1 MGKRK
6 YFKPK
11 FEMCFKNGMIMT
23 NFLVTLLTFMLSINV
38 IFSCMNIISKHNFYE
53 ESLQDL
59 IGLSQLSRYLIL
71 ADEIKIENN
80 CIHFKYLDKDMKVDV
95 VNKNLIIQPGTQFVI
110 VNVDYLNF
118 YIENN
123 LLYIEYKRN
132 KNNFKMVITNV

>member
-6 YFKPK
+6 YFKSK

-23 NFLVTLLTFMLSINV
+23 NFLVTLVTFMLSINV

-53 ESLQDL
+53 ENLQDL

>member
-6 YFKPK
+6 YFKSK
-11 FEMCFKNGMIMT
+11 FEMRFKNGMIMT
-23 NFLVTLLTFMLSINV
+23 NFLVTLLTFMISINV

-53 ESLQDL
+53 ENLQDL

-80 CIHFKYLDKDMKVDV
+80 CIYFKYLDKDMKVDV

>member
-110 VNVDYLNF
+110 VNIDYLNF

>member
-6 YFKPK
+6 YFKSK

-23 NFLVTLLTFMLSINV
+23 NFLVTLLTFMISINV

-53 ESLQDL
+53 ENLQDL

-110 VNVDYLNF
+110 VNIDYLNF